1 MNYSYII
8 IDDQESVLKTKAMAD
23 SFRAYFIAS
32 ANNYEEGLNLI
43 LEHTPLIFSRD

>member
-8 IDDQESVLKTKAMAD
+8 IDDDQESVLKRKPWLIVFELTL
-23 SFRAYFIAS
+23 AS

-43 LEHTPLIFSRD
+43 LEHTPN